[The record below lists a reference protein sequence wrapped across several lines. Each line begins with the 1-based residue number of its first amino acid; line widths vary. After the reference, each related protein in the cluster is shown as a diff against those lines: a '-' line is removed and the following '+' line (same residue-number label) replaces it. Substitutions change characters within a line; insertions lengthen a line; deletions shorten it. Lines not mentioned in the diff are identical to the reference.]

1 MDLCFMQT
9 MEEDKKIKMKPKP
22 EPELTEEQIDKAIA
36 QIFSLMSKNYDVRCY
51 LKRYIILN
59 DKLHYEKNNLS
70 GDTIKINNLKCDF
83 KDFLNLI
90 IEALD
95 KDEIFRIKIKKA
107 INLLNTK
114 DNINFDIMLDNDEH
128 EHK

>member
-51 LKRYIILN
+51 LKRYILLN
-59 DKLHYEKNNLS
+59 DELNYEKNGLN
-70 GDTIKINNLKCDF
+70 GDVIKTNTLDCDF
-83 KDFLNLI
+83 KVFLNLL
-90 IEALD
+90 IEILD
-95 KDEIFRIKIKKA
+95 KDKDGRAKIKEA

-114 DNINFDIMLDNDEH
+114 DDVNFDIMLDNDEH
-128 EHK
+128 EN